1 MNTELKAISLL
12 YPNIFNGDDLD
23 LDEFINS
30 SNKTKTQLLSNKNF
44 ALYYL
49 KLATHGETYIE
60 ADYKSKVFAF
70 SSEEILADEDIIL
83 AISNS
88 DPVFFEHINPLLI
101 TLEALVSSIKFIEY
115 RASDQGYGE
124 HMDCYSNFS
133 KYLSNNQSWN
143 DAALIDGL
151 DVIYGIPKPEGSGTP
166 LWVKIIDLSG
176 QTIFNDH
183 KSFKKILTIFIKGQ
197 CGDYEHDYEMQNYE
211 FWNGE
216 TVSFWTECIDLSC
229 FQKKISD
236 STVLLQDD
244 IQTLLCFLGFVLE
257 NQFSEYFALD
267 EIPEIEKLDDL
278 IDFLKSDPNNLA
290 PQNSKK
296 CIIQLLN
303 LNNQANDFVLA
314 FANEELQEDSDIIEA
329 ANKL

>member
-1 MNTELKAISLL
+1 MNKELKAISLL
-12 YPNIFNGDDLD
+12 HPNIFNGDDLD

-44 ALYYL
+44 ALNYL

-60 ADYKSKVFAF
+60 ADYKSQTFAF
-70 SSEEILADEDIIL
+70 SSDEILADEDIIL

-88 DPVFFEHINPLLI
+88 DPVFFKHINSSLI
-101 TLEALVSSIKFIEY
+101 TLEVLVNSIKFLEY
-115 RASDQGYGE
+115 RASNQGYGE

-133 KYLSNNQSWN
+133 KYLSNNQSLN
-143 DAALIDGL
+143 DVALIDGL
-151 DVIYGIPKPEGSGTP
+151 DNIYGSSKPEGSGTP
-166 LWVKIIDLSG
+166 LWVKIIDLCG
-176 QTIFNDH
+176 QAIFNDH
-183 KSFKKILTIFIKGQ
+183 ESFKKILMIFIKGQ

-216 TVSFWTECIDLSC
+216 TVSFWTEYIDLSR

-236 STVLLQDD
+236 SSVLLQDD

-267 EIPEIEKLDDL
+267 EIPEKDKLDTL
-278 IDFLKSDPNNLA
+278 IDFLKSDHNNLA

-303 LNNQANDFVLA
+303 LNIQENDFVHA
-314 FANEELQEDSDIIEA
+314 FASEELQEDPDIIEA